1 VARLMKK
8 YSRNNHNQVKKQRT
22 EAKRL
27 L

>member
-8 YSRNNHNQVKKQRT
+8 YGRNNHNHAKKQT
-22 EAKRL
+22 AEAKRL